1 MCLWETCLSLRTS
14 FFFSNHSNDLTQ
26 LELRLGCL
34 AFFSVLCACFSVIY
48 IFFLPWGILPV
59 GASCDPD
66 ETKVCVFPTNL
77 QRSSKPKT
85 TLPVC
90 VWLAG
95 TLADANS
102 VLVSNQVQ
110 YVMWYGHDTGVCMRF
125 KLYWHIV
132 WQWGVFFCM
141 LPCCQPPS
149 WQIKVR
155 RMRDGE
161 MTY

>member
-1 MCLWETCLSLRTS
+1 MFREHAFLMPLCMVLYVHTVVSGIFFFCNCCINVFVRNMFVSEDEL
-14 FFFSNHSNDLTQ
+14 FFSNHSNDLTQ

-66 ETKVCVFPTNL
+66 ETKVCMFPTNL

-90 VWLAG
+90 VWVAG
-95 TLADANS
+95 TLVDANS

-110 YVMWYGHDTGVCMRF
+110 YVM
-125 KLYWHIV
+125 
-132 WQWGVFFCM
+132 
-141 LPCCQPPS
+141 
-149 WQIKVR
+149 
-155 RMRDGE
+155 
-161 MTY
+161 

>member
-1 MCLWETCLSLRTS
+1 MFVSEDEL
-14 FFFSNHSNDLTQ
+14 FFSNHSNDLTQ

-77 QRSSKPKT
+77 QRPSKPKT

-110 YVMWYGHDTGVCMRF
+110 YVM
-125 KLYWHIV
+125 
-132 WQWGVFFCM
+132 
-141 LPCCQPPS
+141 
-149 WQIKVR
+149 
-155 RMRDGE
+155 
-161 MTY
+161 